1 MSSWLDAQGNMAHLS
16 ASRINRMNGFR
27 RFWVFPAAA
36 IVGANPCARLADRR
50 VCPWV
55 KPRRFRN
62 TRPSKPPRF
71 FVLVDVQVLLVKNT
85 NEGGLFLLHH
95 GLSGLSDFADFW
107 VSHPEGERSG
117 RLD

>member
-71 FVLVDVQVLLVKNT
+71 FVLVDVQMLLVNNT
-85 NEGGLFLLHH
+85 KEGGFFCLHH
-95 GLSGLSDFADFW
+95 GLNG
-107 VSHPEGERSG
+107 
-117 RLD
+117 